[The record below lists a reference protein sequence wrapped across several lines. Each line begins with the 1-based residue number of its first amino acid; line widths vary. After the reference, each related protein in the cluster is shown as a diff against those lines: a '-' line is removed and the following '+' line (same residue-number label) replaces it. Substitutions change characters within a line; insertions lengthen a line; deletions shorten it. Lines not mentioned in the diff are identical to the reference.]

1 MVLFKVHVEEKI
13 PEPPEATKK
22 PEPAVVPP
30 KEKLTK
36 REKGTYMFLM
46 DLFSVTSPGFVRF
59 SSVLSF
65 ESVYVLNKLEYVT
78 QLTRKRILM

>member
-1 MVLFKVHVEEKI
+1 MWMVLFKVHVEEKI

-36 REKGTYMFLM
+36 REKGGEL
-46 DLFSVTSPGFVRF
+46 
-59 SSVLSF
+59 
-65 ESVYVLNKLEYVT
+65 EQWAKLT
-78 QLTRKRILM
+78 